1 MKKSFLDFI
10 IFILDPLLFILVSIF
25 WIWISCDT
33 FLFSKPSYLT
43 HTENN
48 PNFYIDSTGR
58 GTKYL
63 KLDNGKY
70 SILCDRTVNEIR
82 ESICDAEIEKIEHV
96 TLVIAYYQE
105 NDGRKIISSSH
116 LKKLSYQDKN
126 KILRD
131 FTVSDRIVE
140 LNKQYSLFYNK
151 YLIFFM
157 MIITYTPIITM
168 LFHVDKKFNITAL
181 VCLGSIMILLYLFPS
196 LN

>member
-1 MKKSFLDFI
+1 M
-10 IFILDPLLFILVSIF
+10 
-25 WIWISCDT
+25 
-33 FLFSKPSYLT
+33 T

-48 PNFYIDSTGR
+48 PNFYIDSTGK

-82 ESICDAEIEKIEHV
+82 ESICDAKIEKIEHV

-196 LN
+196 IN

>member
-48 PNFYIDSTGR
+48 PNFYIDSTGK

>member
-10 IFILDPLLFILVSIF
+10 IFILVSIF
-25 WIWISCDT
+25 WIWVSCST
-33 FLFSKPSYLT
+33 FLFSKPLYLT

-48 PNFYIDSTGR
+48 PNFYIDSTGK

-181 VCLGSIMILLYLFPS
+181 VCLGSIMILLYLFPII
-196 LN
+196 N

>member
-70 SILCDRTVNEIR
+70 SILCDRSINEIR
-82 ESICDAEIEKIEHV
+82 ESVCDAEIEKIEYV
-96 TLVIAYYQE
+96 TLVIAYYQK
-105 NDGRKIISSSH
+105 NDGSKIISSSH
-116 LKKLSYQDKN
+116 LRKLSYRNKN
-126 KILRD
+126 KTLKDCI
-131 FTVSDRIVE
+131 VSDRVVE
-140 LNKQYSLFYNK
+140 LNKQYNLFYNK

-157 MIITYTPIITM
+157 IIITYTPMMTAFFRI
-168 LFHVDKKFNITAL
+168 DKKFNITAF
-181 VCLGSIMILLYLFPS
+181 VFLGSIMILLYFFPY